1 MIPDTGSSRRV
12 TLVACFATIY
22 LVWGSTYLMTKI
34 GVRSLPP
41 FLFGGVRFLLGGALL
56 FAIASWRAR
65 RRHRR
70 LPRPTPLEWRHLL
83 IVGLCTVF
91 ISNSGNIWGLQYVP
105 SNLAALLNVSSS
117 FWIPILGLF
126 GARAQAIGLRPGL
139 GLAVG
144 GIGTGLIAWPGA
156 QASLHASH
164 GVGAWPVIAI
174 LIGCIGWS
182 AGTIYQR
189 NARTTLDVLSFT
201 ALQMSCG
208 GVMMLVVGMALGEWP
223 RWHWDPVGIAALLY
237 MMVFSSCIAYTA
249 YAWLSVNA
257 TPAQV
262 GTYGFVN
269 PVIATGLGVWI
280 LDETLTR
287 SQGLGAL
294 VILVGMLLV
303 NWPDSARSAAPPA
316 ADRDPLH

>member
-1 MIPDTGSSRRV
+1 MNSRRLTQV
-12 TLVACFATIY
+12 GCFATIY
-22 LVWGSTYLMTKI
+22 LVWGSTYLTTKI
-34 GVRSLPP
+34 GVTALPP

-56 FAIASWRAR
+56 LIVARWRAHHQGR
-65 RRHRR
+65 V
-70 LPRPTPLEWRHLL
+70 LPRPTAIEWRHLAV
-83 IVGLCTVF
+83 VGLCTVF

-126 GARAQAIGLRPGL
+126 GARAQTIGMRSAA

-144 GIGTGLIAWPGA
+144 FGGTLLIAWPGA
-156 QASLHASH
+156 MASMQTSG

-174 LIGCIGWS
+174 LIGCVGWS

-189 NARTTLDVLSFT
+189 NALTRLDILYFT
-201 ALQMSCG
+201 ALQMACG
-208 GVMMLVVGMALGEWP
+208 GLMMLVTGIALGEWP
-223 RWHWDPVGIAALLY
+223 QWHWDPIGIAALLY
-237 MMVFSSCIAYTA
+237 MMLFSSCIAYTA

-257 TPAQV
+257 APAQV

-269 PVIATGLGVWI
+269 PVIAMWLGWWI
-280 LDETLTR
+280 LDESLNLT
-287 SQGLGAL
+287 QGVGTV

-303 NWPDSARSAAPPA
+303 NWPDSVRPTAPRADARDSP
-316 ADRDPLH
+316 R